1 MGSRLRGWE
10 WMAGIIL
17 LMVLAP
23 AWGQPPTDFGERM
36 RQEMEALRKQYR
48 YNFMLRDTFLKI
60 IEMEKQGKAPLTP
73 EQARKL
79 LDIIGPLRKKE
90 RLKSTEAKEAAQR
103 IQGVLTARQLQVL
116 STIKVPE
123 PPRGRFGGGGGGPQG
138 GGPPGGGN
146 FDPQR
151 ALQRMRERFRDF
163 NPFYVPE
170 KPNIPP
176 DASPEQAQRMK
187 EFHERRKKTLQEQL
201 SVLEKKAAAKPAPA
215 TGKK

>member
-1 MGSRLRGWE
+1 MRNRFPRQVWTVSF
-10 WMAGIIL
+10 AL
-17 LMVLAP
+17 LMAFAP
-23 AWGQPPTDFGERM
+23 VKAQPPTDFGERM

-60 IEMEKQGKAPLTP
+60 VEMEKQGKAPLTP

-90 RLKSTEAKEAAQR
+90 RLKSTEAKEVVQR
-103 IQGVLTARQLQVL
+103 IQGVLTAKQLQVL

-123 PPRGRFGGGGGGPQG
+123 PPRGRFGGGGGGGPQ
-138 GGPPGGGN
+138 GGPPGGG

-176 DASPEQAQRMK
+176 DASPEQAQRIK
-187 EFHERRKKTLQEQL
+187 ESHERRRKAFQEQW
-201 SVLEKKAAAKPAPA
+201 SVLEKKASAKPAPA
-215 TGKK
+215 GKGK